1 MQQGS
6 DVSLGPEVL
15 RTDCVFCQRKAIAT
29 NILKETPNFRLVA
42 DHAPLVEGH
51 ILIIPKLHYACYG
64 ALPTELDTEFLALK
78 QEAQHFL
85 QQYYLPP
92 IFWEHG
98 IFHQS
103 VFHAHLHCFPF
114 GTLDQKQHNLCQQ
127 LATETVQTLN
137 DVRAWY
143 TAKGQYFYLELDKA
157 FLYAPKTDDYVR
169 IVQGIFWP
177 KVSAL
182 NNQKIW
188 HSSQQRQKEGVSRI
202 TATLAKWRMFEQQG
216 ATYANEASA

>member
-1 MQQGS
+1 MNAE
-6 DVSLGPEVL
+6 PEVL
-15 RTDCVFCQRKAIAT
+15 RADCVFCQPNAIAT

-64 ALPTELDTEFLALK
+64 ALPAELDAEFIALK
-78 QEAQHFL
+78 QEAQRFL
-85 QQYYLPP
+85 QRYYLPP

-103 VFHAHLHCFPF
+103 VFHAHVHCFPF
-114 GTLDQKQHNLCQQ
+114 GALDQKQYDLCQKI
-127 LATETVQTLN
+127 AAETVQTLD

-143 TAKGQYFYLELDKA
+143 ATKGQYFYLEPDKA
-157 FLYAPKTDDYVR
+157 FLYAPKTDDYIR
-169 IVQGIFWP
+169 IIQGIFWP

-182 NNQKIW
+182 NNQKMW

-202 TATLAKWRMFEQQG
+202 ATTFATWRMFEQQE
-216 ATYANEASA
+216 ASYANEASA